1 MIFHWPAPVA
11 IHDYLYVLWFAALL
25 QYSKDQGIPVAIVTD
40 LSQARNETV
49 LVDTEYLNPETI
61 SQLKNNGNKIVG
73 FNLVDSSYIAQP
85 CREHIASIDLI
96 FSFTGI
102 QTTNTGHE
110 LEFDDQFMPR
120 LVERKFLPESDWA
133 VFNMMRMTGRL
144 LGLPYVHWEKQPEFG
159 HVPMSEKSGKVMVR
173 GGAHFRRVVL
183 AFFLMRAGL
192 LDENSGFAL
201 RDFFGIRM
209 NSQFRFCDECRSRY
223 SRSNNRYTHHVSG
236 HSDQCTS
243 PAEWGGELSLTNTG
257 SWNNRCPRSFYW
269 LADKFEQAHG
279 PLHTGQLESLFN
291 ADFVTAEEHH
301 KMLRRS
307 SFTADLKWLHSIYA
321 AQRFW
326 DGAICGTVN
335 LLPSRTNDQDYFP
348 VIKEREHYLAFRED
362 AIAPPWPDLEH
373 GHELHEHIRNNC
385 WALYTEWIRPG
396 EYGVNT
402 NLFRYITERI
412 TAI

>member
-1 MIFHWPAPVA
+1 MIFHWPKPVA
-11 IHDYLYVLWFAALL
+11 IHDYLYVLWFAAML
-25 QYSKDQGIPVAIVTD
+25 QYVKAQGIPISIISELDEAKND
-40 LSQARNETV
+40 TV

-61 SQLKNNGNKIVG
+61 SILKNNRNKIVG

-85 CREHIASIDLI
+85 CREYIADIDLI

-102 QTTNTGHE
+102 QTTNIGHE
-110 LEFDDQFMPR
+110 LEFDDQFQPVMK
-120 LVERKFLPESDWA
+120 ERKFLPDSDWS

-144 LGLPYVHWEKQPEFG
+144 LSLPYVHWEKQPEPG
-159 HVPMSEKSGKVMVR
+159 HLPKDQKSGKVLIR

-183 AFFLMRAGL
+183 AFFLLRSGM

-209 NSQFRFCDECRSRY
+209 NSQFRFCDECRSRF

-236 HSDQCTS
+236 HSDECTS
-243 PAEWGGELSLTNTG
+243 PAKWGNDLELANAG

-279 PLHTGQLESLFN
+279 PLNPSTLENLFN

-301 KMLRRS
+301 KMLRRA

-335 LLPSRTNDQDYFP
+335 LLPNRTMDQDYFP
-348 VIKEREHYLAFRED
+348 MIQPGQHYIPFNEGEPLVDHDFDYAQVQND
-362 AIAPPWPDLEH
+362 
-373 GHELHEHIRNNC
+373 C

-396 EYGVNT
+396 EYGVNSKM
-402 NLFRYITERI
+402 LGHITDRI
-412 TAI
+412 NAI